1 MTHSIST
8 FFRSHSSHSTFSN
21 NSHNTPTELKRRP
34 SPSNTLRR
42 PAYSDRTP
50 SSSGS
55 SLLSQDLS
63 VKMSDSHNNNKRLSL
78 TNLIAP
84 KSSAKSTPQHHPVTL
99 DISIESPPAVCYGPP
114 ANSSGALISG
124 QLHLNIQEDQV
135 SIETLGMRFNV
146 EVTRKKPFHNHTH
159 CQDCIKQTEQLDAWS
174 ILTAPSVLPR
184 GTHSFPFSFL
194 LPGHLPASMKG
205 TTTTIEYVLR
215 AAVTTTKSGE
225 PVKSSKVI
233 DLKRAILPPEIPK
246 KSIRIFPPTNI
257 AVNCEFPGVI
267 HPIGQHNL
275 SLRVDGVVKRNADE
289 KTQNQWKLKRL
300 LWRLEENEKSISPAC
315 PKHLAKLGNVDDAKK
330 GEVHKE
336 NKIIGNNE
344 LKNGW
349 KGDYSGPDGRIELEF
364 PINVRPESHPT
375 CDMKSEDGTEVTHVL
390 IIEMIISDEMA
401 LIKNP
406 SKVTPSGAARVL
418 RMHFNVIL
426 SERSGM
432 GLSWDLEQPPLYQ
445 DVPTSPP
452 GYRNANFSDY
462 EGPPLPD
469 YEDLPPLDGP
479 VDDASESN
487 GRPSES
493 GEPRA
498 SGASEA

>member
-8 FFRSHSSHSTFSN
+8 FFRSHSSPPFN
-21 NSHNTPTELKRRP
+21 NSHKAPAEFKRRP
-34 SPSNTLRR
+34 LNTIRR
-42 PAYSDRTP
+42 PASPDRSP

-63 VKMSDSHNNNKRLSL
+63 VKMPDLHNKRLSL
-78 TNLIAP
+78 TNLITP
-84 KSSAKSTPQHHPVTL
+84 KSSTKSIPQHHPVTL
-99 DISIESPPAVCYGPP
+99 DIKIESPPAVCYGPP

-124 QLHLNIQEDQV
+124 QLQLNIQEDQM
-135 SIETLGMRFNV
+135 SIETLRLRFNV
-146 EVTRKKPFHNHTH
+146 EVTRKKPFRNHTH
-159 CQDCIKQTEQLDAWS
+159 CPDCTKQTEQLDEWN
-174 ILTAPSVLPR
+174 ILTAPSILPR
-184 GTHSFPFSFL
+184 GIHNFPFSFL
-194 LPGHLPASMKG
+194 LPGHLPASIQG
-205 TTTTIEYVLR
+205 TTTKIEYILR
-215 AAVTTTKSGE
+215 AAVTTTKTGE
-225 PVKSSKVI
+225 PIKSSKVI
-233 DLKRAILPPEIPK
+233 DLKRAILTPEIPK

-257 AVNCEFPGVI
+257 TVNCEFPAVI
-267 HPIGQHNL
+267 HPIGQHNI
-275 SLRVDGVVKRNADE
+275 SLRVDGVVKRNVDE

-315 PKHLAKLGNVDDAKK
+315 PKHSAKLGNVDDAKK
-330 GEVHKE
+330 GELHKE
-336 NKIIGNNE
+336 NKIIGNSE

-349 KGDYSGPDGRIELEF
+349 KGDYSSPDGRIEVEF

-375 CDMKSEDGTEVTHVL
+375 CDVTSEDGTEITHVL

-452 GYRNANFSDY
+452 GYRNADLSDY
-462 EGPPLPD
+462 TGPPLPD
-469 YEDLPPLDGP
+469 YEGLPPLDDP
-479 VDDASESN
+479 VDDASASN
-487 GRPSES
+487 GGWRT
-493 GEPRA
+493 
-498 SGASEA
+498 